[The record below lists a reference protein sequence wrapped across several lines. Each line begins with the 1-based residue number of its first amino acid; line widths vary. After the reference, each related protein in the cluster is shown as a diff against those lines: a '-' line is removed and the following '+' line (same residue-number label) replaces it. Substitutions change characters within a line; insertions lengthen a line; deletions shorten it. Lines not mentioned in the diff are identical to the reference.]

1 LTTRLPGSAPSD
13 PAAVRRLSGPGREL
27 IEHAY
32 AGAVHVVFFYAAPI
46 ALVAV
51 LLAVLLPQVRMR
63 SLAAQTATATDA
75 GVGLPGSPDSTDQLE
90 NVVSHLLRKP
100 GADAEVYALSGCSL
114 DVATA
119 WGLLQV
125 FLHGPLVGR
134 QARQADIEAAVGVPA
149 GVLAT
154 FFDEIVSAGL
164 LQRHGDEFD
173 LTETGQ
179 EQVRRITDAYVAW
192 LLDQLRDW
200 LPSDTGQRQRVADAL
215 TRVAVRMVR
224 ESWRSA

>member
-1 LTTRLPGSAPSD
+1 MRARCTSCSSPPPRSRSWPCCSQCYFRKCGCEAWL
-13 PAAVRRLSGPGREL
+13 RRPRPPPTL
-27 IEHAY
+27 
-32 AGAVHVVFFYAAPI
+32 
-46 ALVAV
+46 
-51 LLAVLLPQVRMR
+51 
-63 SLAAQTATATDA
+63 

-100 GADAEVYALSGCSL
+100 GADAEVYALSGCPL

-134 QARQADIEAAVGVPA
+134 QTRQADIEAAVGLPA

-154 FFDEIVSAGL
+154 FFDGIVSAGL
-164 LQRHGDEFD
+164 LQRHGDELG
-173 LTETGQ
+173 LTQTGQ